1 MVVGGAS
8 VDGRFRHSQ
17 KLEELRNIQ
26 EHISHE
32 RALWTKEKDAQEKW
46 IADKRRENQ
55 EKQVS
60 LFFYICI
67 FLDLV
72 YIIEIFIIHCM
83 HLTILTI
90 YHHSVRV

>member
-60 LFFYICI
+60 LFFYIYIYFWIWYILLKYLLYTVCI
-67 FLDLV
+67 LL
-72 YIIEIFIIHCM
+72 Y
-83 HLTILTI
+83 
-90 YHHSVRV
+90 